1 MFQKASENVRTPAV
15 VLSPDP
21 LSPTPSIPSNIKT
34 PENTEDNPDDPQ
46 PAEGGD
52 IQMEYSFD

>member
-1 MFQKASENVRTPAV
+1 MFKKASENVRTSAV

-21 LSPTPSIPSNIKT
+21 LYPTPSIPSNMKT
-34 PENTEDNPDDPQ
+34 PENTEDDPDDPQ
-46 PAEGGD
+46 PAEEGD

>member
-1 MFQKASENVRTPAV
+1 

-21 LSPTPSIPSNIKT
+21 LSPTPSIPSNMKT